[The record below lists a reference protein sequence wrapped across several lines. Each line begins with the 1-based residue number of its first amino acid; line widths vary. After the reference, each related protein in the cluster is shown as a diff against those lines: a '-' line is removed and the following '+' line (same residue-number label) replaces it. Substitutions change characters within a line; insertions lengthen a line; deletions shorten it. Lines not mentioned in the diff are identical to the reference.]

1 MIIDYDRNPV
11 LTTDQ
16 KLQSLIDSMQRAI
29 DELTVSM
36 ETVKKELIKLQ
47 ESE

>member
-1 MIIDYDRNPV
+1 MIIDYDRNPA

-36 ETVKKELIKLQ
+36 DAVKKELEKLQ

>member
-36 ETVKKELIKLQ
+36 EIVKKELIKLQ